1 LKLSIAEIASVVN
14 GKITEKTDGNRTIT
28 SIFTDS
34 REAEQNKGG
43 LFAALKGERTDAHRF
58 VEEVVGKGCCALI
71 ENDSYFTDNT
81 ILVANT
87 TDALQTLA
95 AWYRKEKLKITKII
109 AITGSVG
116 KTSTKD
122 MVALALGAGL
132 RTAKTIGNRNSQIG
146 LPITIL
152 ETEPETEAAVFELG
166 MSEFGEMARLSR
178 VTSPDIVVITN
189 IGYSHIEN
197 LGSRENIC
205 AEKLTIADCLSP
217 DGVMIL
223 NGDEPLL
230 KNPNKYGQKKIYCS
244 VKNKNDSFAYDII
257 EQSGQLCFTADI
269 LGNSVAVT
277 IPALGL
283 HNVFNALFALTT
295 AALCGVDLEKA
306 AQALRYFETSG
317 LRQKIY
323 EKDGYTVIADC
334 YNASPESMAAAL
346 SVLAGYKGRKIAVL
360 GDMLELGSFAEE
372 LHEKVGEE
380 VLGNGVD
387 ILITLGSLAK
397 SFAKPVQGKADI
409 YSFEE
414 GEYEKAATLLKSI
427 LTPGDAVLYKASNRM
442 QLHKIIEMI

>member
-1 LKLSIAEIASVVN
+1 MKLSIGEIASVV
-14 GKITEKTDGNRTIT
+14 GGAVTEKTDRNRIIT
-28 SIFTDS
+28 TIFTDS
-34 REAEQNKGG
+34 RDAEKNKGG
-43 LFAALKGERTDAHRF
+43 LFAAFKGERVDAHRF
-58 VEEVVGKGCCALI
+58 VEEVVGKGCFALI
-71 ENDSYFTDNT
+71 EDSSYFIDNT

-95 AWYRKEKLKITKII
+95 AWYRKEKLRDTKII
-109 AITGSVG
+109 GITGSVG

-152 ETEPETEAAVFELG
+152 ETDPETQAAVFEMG

-178 VTSPDIVVITN
+178 VASPDIAVITN

-230 KNPNKYGQKKIYCS
+230 KKPIKYAQKKIYCS
-244 VKNKNDSFAYDII
+244 VKDKSDCCAYDIA
-257 EQSGQLCFTADI
+257 ERSGKLCFTAEI
-269 LGNSVAVT
+269 LGKKTSVALPV
-277 IPALGL
+277 PGL
-283 HNVFNALFALTT
+283 HNVFNALFALAC
-295 AALCGVDLEKA
+295 AAVCGVDLEKA
-306 AQALRYFETSG
+306 AHALEAFETSG
-317 LRQKIY
+317 LRQRIY

-346 SVLAGYKGRKIAVL
+346 SVLKEYAGRKIAVL
-360 GDMLELGSFAEE
+360 GDMLELGSFAKE
-372 LHEKVGEE
+372 LHEQVGEA
-380 VLGNGVD
+380 VCRSGTDV
-387 ILITLGSLAK
+387 LITFGSLAK
-397 SFAKPVQGKADI
+397 NIAEPVRGKADI

-414 GEYEKAATLLKSI
+414 GEYEKAAELLKTM
-427 LTPGDAVLYKASNRM
+427 LKPGDTVLFKASNRM
-442 QLHKIIEMI
+442 QLQKVIEML